1 MEKNSIT
8 IKKWILWLMLI
19 VFPPFGITIM
29 WFGDNYKLAMKLV
42 ISILGSAYFLIIL
55 FLLGKAR

>member
-1 MEKNSIT
+1 MEKNSVK
-8 IKKWILWLMLI
+8 IKKWILWLVLI

-29 WFGDNYKLAMKLV
+29 WFSENYKLAMKLI